1 MYIVVQ
7 TSPSEEIDLPKSAH
21 DEYGKGY
28 ICIAESTVHDLHGS
42 QIPVYMPC
50 SRGPY
55 HSKDDSKR
63 LVMVKYGKSR
73 K

>member
-28 ICIAESTVHDLHGS
+28 ICIAESTVHDLHGPPLTGQS
-42 QIPVYMPC
+42 LFTCRVAGDQIE
-50 SRGPY
+50 
-55 HSKDDSKR
+55 
-63 LVMVKYGKSR
+63 LN
-73 K
+73 

>member
-28 ICIAESTVHDLHGS
+28 ICIAESTVHDLHG
-42 QIPVYMPC
+42 PC
-50 SRGPY
+50 FQLYKYNLSRIHHELKARCMTY
-55 HSKDDSKR
+55 TDR
-63 LVMVKYGKSR
+63 L
-73 K
+73 